1 MEAAGNRG
9 RVLTPGCDGMKAMRT
24 ASMLMMGRSREQV
37 AQPRRNAKRPAA
49 RGSGRKKARL
59 ELMPSA
65 NCGKSASMN
74 RVIPFFIRKAWRVC
88 IGLGSR
94 HRSARSTPLL
104 SAKGQGPRADNR
116 SCDVVHR
123 DRQRLRRRVPGTPAR
138 SRSLE
143 DKPPAPAACPCRAIL
158 TGTLAGLA
166 PATSVCV
173 LVAALGD
180 KGANRLARIGLPA
193 LRCVL
198 GVLPFYVALQIP
210 MPVLKVLGSACCDYH
225 RTHRSLAWLRCC
237 SGTT

>member
-1 MEAAGNRG
+1 MRRTMEAAGNRG

-24 ASMLMMGRSREQV
+24 ASMLMMGRSRERV
-37 AQPRRNAKRPAA
+37 AQPRRNVKRPAA

-88 IGLGSR
+88 IGPGSR

-138 SRSLE
+138 SRSWRINLR
-143 DKPPAPAACPCRAIL
+143 PPL
-158 TGTLAGLA
+158 LA
-166 PATSVCV
+166 PVERSSSARWPVWRPRPPCACSSPRSVTRVRTGSHALGCRPSGASSVCC
-173 LVAALGD
+173 
-180 KGANRLARIGLPA
+180 RSTS
-193 LRCVL
+193 RC
-198 GVLPFYVALQIP
+198 
-210 MPVLKVLGSACCDYH
+210 
-225 RTHRSLAWLRCC
+225 RSRCRC
-237 SGTT
+237 

>member
-24 ASMLMMGRSREQV
+24 ASMLMMGRSRERV
-37 AQPRRNAKRPAA
+37 AQPRRNVKRPAA

-104 SAKGQGPRADNR
+104 SAKGQGPTIDHATLCTVIVSGFVAGSPEHQLDPDRWRINLRPPLLAPVER
-116 SCDVVHR
+116 SSSARWPVWRPRPPCACSSPRSVT
-123 DRQRLRRRVPGTPAR
+123 RVRTGSHALGCRPSGASSVCCRSTSRCR
-138 SRSLE
+138 SR
-143 DKPPAPAACPCRAIL
+143 CR
-158 TGTLAGLA
+158 
-166 PATSVCV
+166 C
-173 LVAALGD
+173 
-180 KGANRLARIGLPA
+180 
-193 LRCVL
+193 
-198 GVLPFYVALQIP
+198 
-210 MPVLKVLGSACCDYH
+210 
-225 RTHRSLAWLRCC
+225 
-237 SGTT
+237 